1 MLIVPL
7 DEAVPLPNQIDKDW
21 LTAVLKRDESLSA
34 GAIRNVE
41 LDYLTSTNSHIA
53 RICIEYDADT
63 TGDAPRSLILKTVE
77 ADAGFIQRSEVDYYT
92 RDYLGLADAPIRLGS
107 AIR

>member
-21 LTAVLKRDESLSA
+21 LTAVLKRDKSLSA

-41 LDYLTSTNSHIA
+41 LDYLTSTNSHIG

-92 RDYLGLADAPIRLGS
+92 RDYLGLADATIRLGS